1 MPADISAKPT
11 GLVIDEATHT
21 LRFTRTFDAPPA
33 MVFEAWTNP
42 DQMRCWWDPDGV
54 PLVVCEIDLRP
65 GGRFAFATANHIDRP
80 FSGIY
85 REIDPP
91 SRLVFEA
98 LQSTGRVL
106 LQRVEGKTRMVV
118 EIQCGSAEH
127 LAQFVQMGVANGTSR
142 TLDNLVA
149 YIQRQGVTA

>member
-1 MPADISAKPT
+1 MPANGHPAPT

-21 LRFTRTFDAPPA
+21 LRFTRTFDAPAA
-33 MVFEAWTNP
+33 MVFEAWTKP
-42 DQMRCWWDPDGV
+42 EHMRCWWDPDGD
-54 PLVVCEIDLRP
+54 PLAVCEIDLRP
-65 GGRFAFATANHIDRP
+65 GGGFAFATSTHIERP
-80 FSGIY
+80 FAGIY

-91 SRLVFEA
+91 TRLVFEA

-106 LQRVEGKTRMVV
+106 LESVGGKTRLVV
-118 EIQCGSAEH
+118 EIQCGSAEQ
-127 LAQFVQMGVANGTSR
+127 LAQFVQMGVANGTSQ